1 MLSYSLFFLLPP
13 CLCNLWCS
21 VDVLFATLCF
31 WLGFFCYVCAGLC
44 FFSPSPEM
52 FIFHAGFS
60 QETEFNHDVLCG
72 RLTSFP
78 RLQHAGAALAS
89 SLLLW
94 SSSYIIVSASSYS
107 QDCGIQE
114 KMLNQTTCKAGN
126 YPKCLWLQ
134 KVDEQLRIF
143 FCGAT
148 THMRLWLARKKKR
161 SDS

>member
-1 MLSYSLFFLLPP
+1 MCSLQP
-13 CLCNLWCS
+13 CVFGLAS
-21 VDVLFATLCF
+21 SAMFVP
-31 WLGFFCYVCAGLC
+31 GFV
-44 FFSPSPEM
+44 FSPSSEM

-94 SSSYIIVSASSYS
+94 SSAYIIVSASSYS

-148 THMRLWLARKKKR
+148 THMRLWLAGKKKR
-161 SDS
+161 SDP